1 MRFVRNIAACLAL
14 WAAGLTGR
22 ILAQVASDGQRLA
35 AHSQRIVDALES
47 IGSPIDEPR
56 LKRLLRAQR
65 DEDVVALQTILDEI
79 AVCSVMINPESR
91 VKVEP
96 MNARD
101 LRVQQAGYIPWV
113 IKVINQGNVKS
124 ALRVSSP
131 HAGPSYAGVAPL
143 SMQRQDQLGL
153 RENEITADSP
163 RRFLHFE
170 WLRQPPLTDQLS
182 GALTEYQ
189 ILLVYCA
196 EAGTR
201 ETTLEFSVGSGTQD
215 LGFRAQLPI
224 VFDASP
230 AVAVPL
236 SIRDEA
242 NQPAFARLTI
252 RDALGNVYPPQ
263 PKRLAPDLFFQQQI
277 YREDGE
283 TVLLPPGQFE
293 VACSQ
298 GPETLVE
305 TKIQKVSIHQE
316 NRWEFVIHRWV
327 RPMEYGWYCG
337 DHHIHGAGCAHY
349 TAPSEGVTPKDMFRQ
364 VAGEGLNVGCILT
377 WGPCFEYQRQFFR
390 PTIDDVSRPKTLL
403 KYDVEVSG
411 FGSQALGHVC
421 LLNLRDQNYPGS
433 DGTKEK
439 GWPTWA
445 SPVLKWAKEQ
455 GGVTGFAHSASG
467 LQIAPDRAS
476 ERMMQKYDANHS
488 GLISR
493 MESKNALLPNR
504 FELIDSDG
512 DGGLSRVELHTAI
525 DTAADQLPNLAIP
538 EMNSVGAME
547 LPVAVT
553 AGVCD
558 FISTMDTARIA
569 EWNMW
574 YHILNCGFPLKAS
587 GETDFPCM
595 SGNAVGQGRVYVQLG
610 DVDHVDFAKW
620 CQGIAAGK
628 SYVSDGY
635 AHALEMRLECE
646 DNLNRQISPGDQ
658 LNVRGRKPIQVIAK
672 IALAAQM
679 PRSVAYATKT
689 PEGGRRFVGDTVTL
703 HGPRHNDWV
712 PTGERIVELVVNGRV
727 AARQTLKPEQSEQ
740 TVQFHTTIE
749 RSSWVALRIFPHL
762 HTNPIE
768 VLVDDRPIRASSE
781 SALWCIETIEQLWQQ
796 REKGIAAHEW
806 MDAKRAF
813 DRAIDTYRQIAIDA
827 QSP

>member
-1 MRFVRNIAACLAL
+1 MQFVRIIAACFAL
-14 WAAGLTGR
+14 WATGLQGQ
-22 ILAQVASDGQRLA
+22 LAAQDKSDGQRLA
-35 AHSQRIVDALES
+35 AHSQRLVEALQS
-47 IGSPIDEPR
+47 IGSPIDELR
-56 LKRLLRAQR
+56 LKRLQRAQR
-65 DEDVVALQTILDEI
+65 EEDVIALQSILDEI
-79 AVCSVMINPESR
+79 AVCTVMINPESR

-101 LRVQQAGYIPWV
+101 LRVQQAGYVPWV
-113 IKVINQGNVKS
+113 IKVLNQGNVKS
-124 ALRVSSP
+124 ALRVISP
-131 HAGPSYAGVAPL
+131 HAGPAYAGVAPL

-153 RENEITADSP
+153 RENELTADSP

-182 GALTEYQ
+182 GALIEYQ
-189 ILLVYCA
+189 ILLAYCA

-242 NQPAFARLTI
+242 NRPAFARLTI

-305 TKIQKVSIHQE
+305 TQKRSVSIHQE
-316 NRWEFVIHRWV
+316 NRWEFVIRRWV
-327 RPMEYGWYCG
+327 RPMDYGWYCG

-349 TAPSEGVTPKDMFRQ
+349 TAPTEGVTPKDMFRQ

-390 PTIDDVSRPKTLL
+390 PTIDHVSRPKTLL
-403 KYDVEVSG
+403 KYDIEVSG

-421 LLNLRDQNYPGS
+421 LLNLKEQNYPGS

-476 ERMMQKYDANHS
+476 ERMMQKYDSDHS

-493 MESKNALLPNR
+493 LESKNALLPMR
-504 FELIDSDG
+504 FEMVDSDG

-525 DTAADQLPNLAIP
+525 DTAADQLPNLAVP

-553 AGVCD
+553 EGVCD

-610 DVDHVDFAKW
+610 NVDAVDFAKW

-635 AHALEMRLECE
+635 AHALEMRLASKA
-646 DNLNRQISPGDQ
+646 NLNRHVSFGDR
-658 LNVRGRKPIQVIAK
+658 LNVSGATTIEVTSKV
-672 IALAAQM
+672 ALATQM

-712 PTGERIVELVVNGRV
+712 PTGERVIELVVNGQV
-727 AARQTLKPEQSEQ
+727 AARQSLKPEQGEQ
-740 TVQFHTTIE
+740 TVQFQTTIE

-796 REKGIAAHEW
+796 REKGIATHEW

-813 DRAIDTYRQIAIDA
+813 DRAIDKYRQIAVDA
-827 QSP
+827 QSL